1 MPFIKQFAKET
12 KMQQWYGVSYG
23 NGNDGVSHFSP
34 NILVYTDDPW
44 TLARAA
50 MIFEWKDKQWANENT
65 DLDHNGDEMVSAT
78 IYEGPDGET
87 EFGAAYMIVEVFAVN
102 ESEYN
107 CIKYDS
113 IYEAFDKE
121 TYEIVQTG
129 IDT

>member
-1 MPFIKQFAKET
+1 
-12 KMQQWYGVSYG
+12 MQQWYGVSYG

-50 MIFEWKDKQWANENT
+50 MIFEWKDKVWANENV

-107 CIKYDS
+107 CTKYDS
-113 IYEAFDKE
+113 IYEAFDDE
-121 TYEIVQTG
+121 TVKLVQEG

>member
-1 MPFIKQFAKET
+1 
-12 KMQQWYGVSYG
+12 MQQWYGVSYG

-34 NILVYTDDPW
+34 NILVFTDDPW

-50 MIFEWKDKQWANENT
+50 MIFEWKDKVWANENV